1 MTSAKIVLAGGP
13 ERLFTRDHVR
23 RTDNPN
29 EKVKILLGSGYE
41 HFVHNGEFL
50 VIEGEDLPVFQWSE
64 RTKIAE

>member
-1 MTSAKIVLAGGP
+1 MTSTKIVLAGGP
-13 ERLFTRDHVR
+13 ERLFADGHVR
-23 RTDNPN
+23 RPENPN

-50 VIEGEDLPVFQWSE
+50 TIEGENLPVFQWSE